1 MILQLAFSLVA
12 LLGAGLFLRS
22 VQSAIKIDPGFDAAH
37 LGVITFNVAD
47 QGYNEARGR
56 EYRRRILERAAAVPG
71 VESVSLAK
79 DLPFSVGGT
88 RTVLLQGEENA
99 AGGHPTLTSVTYPGF
114 FQTVR
119 IPVLSGRDFSLTDSS
134 TSPRVAMVNDSA
146 ARHFWPGE
154 EAVGKVIQFA
164 GENLP
169 VQMLGWCAPP
179 RTTCPAK
186 RRKR

>member
-1 MILQLAFSLVA
+1 MKYAAFRFDLDARVLGYTLGIALLTGIIFGLLPAFGSRGDLAASLKERAGSAPPSSGGWPPRSVLVILQLAFSLMA

-56 EYRRRILERAAAVPG
+56 EYRRRILERAATVPG

-88 RTVLLQGEENA
+88 RTVLLA
-99 AGGHPTLTSVTYPGF
+99 RGGKRRRRPPHSD
-114 FQTVR
+114 QRRR
-119 IPVLSGRDFSLTDSS
+119 IRDFS
-134 TSPRVAMVNDSA
+134 RRSA
-146 ARHFWPGE
+146 YRS
-154 EAVGKVIQFA
+154 
-164 GENLP
+164 
-169 VQMLGWCAPP
+169 
-179 RTTCPAK
+179 
-186 RRKR
+186 